1 MGCLHCSVGGLRQSK
16 DTPRGAVYHPE
27 SSQRFEVPMS
37 NITSST
43 TVADI
48 ATTDPATIRIFQ
60 RLHIDFC
67 CGGKIPLEKVCRD
80 RGLDPATVIAE
91 LRAAGESG
99 PDRIDWRARP
109 LIDLVTWIQSRF
121 HEPLREEL
129 PRLSK
134 MLAKVI
140 ARHGDRLPDTL
151 SALRSTFDQLQTE
164 LLEHMAKE
172 DAVLFPAIVALES
185 GAAMHAGPA
194 SWDWLQRPIA
204 VMEQEHEDA
213 GAAIER
219 MRRVTRNY
227 TPPEWA
233 CPTFLGLYHGLQ
245 QLAHDMHEHVHL
257 ENHVLFPRAAA
268 LAQERS
274 SRSDAL

>member
-1 MGCLHCSVGGLRQSK
+1 
-16 DTPRGAVYHPE
+16 
-27 SSQRFEVPMS
+27 MS
-37 NITSST
+37 TITSSS

-48 ATTDPATIRIFQ
+48 ATADPATIRIFQ

-67 CGGKIPLEKVCRD
+67 CGGKIPLAEVCRD
-80 RGLDPATVIAE
+80 RGLDPATVMAE
-91 LRAAGESG
+91 LRAAGQSG
-99 PDRIDWRARP
+99 DDRIDWRVRP

-140 ARHGDRLPDTL
+140 ARHGDRLPDTFG
-151 SALRSTFDQLQTE
+151 ALRTTFDKLQTD
-164 LLEHMAKE
+164 LLEHIAKE

-185 GAAMHAGPA
+185 GAAMHQGQA
-194 SWDWLQRPIA
+194 SWEWLQQPIA
-204 VMEQEHEDA
+204 VMEQEHENARTD
-213 GAAIER
+213 IDR

-233 CPTFLGLYHGLQ
+233 CPTFIGLYHGLQ
-245 QLAHDMHEHVHL
+245 QLEQDMHEHVHL
-257 ENHVLFPRAAA
+257 ENNVLFPRAAA
-268 LAQERS
+268 LAGERS
-274 SRSDAL
+274 RKVDAL